1 MWNQN
6 ITPWI
11 IVSQL
16 QLSILQL
23 SPVTR
28 KVCNSLK
35 SHILYATFV
44 ISNNKQLKGL
54 LLCDKK
60 EHKIYCSKKGENVND
75 KTIIYI
81 DLFFSISTSR
91 QNLEF
96 DIIIQLVSEKCTGRY
111 FKVRDDKIEVM
122 YIQNDTYQNY
132 SKIFLSTYIFTY
144 FIFVIKLKHNMNI
157 FLRIRYWWDR
167 FCGNLWIDR
176 YFRILSGT
184 RIWRLRYTFL
194 KYPVHQQ

>member
-96 DIIIQLVSEKCTGRY
+96 DINNYTACFGKVYRTIFQSKRRQNRGHVHSKWYLSKLLENI
-111 FKVRDDKIEVM
+111 FK
-122 YIQNDTYQNY
+122 YIH
-132 SKIFLSTYIFTY
+132 IYIFHFCY
-144 FIFVIKLKHNMNI
+144 KIK
-157 FLRIRYWWDR
+157 
-167 FCGNLWIDR
+167 
-176 YFRILSGT
+176 T
-184 RIWRLRYTFL
+184 
-194 KYPVHQQ
+194 